1 MFFPLEGKYSEIFS
15 LKTKKSTKKK
25 KKRESLEYFCK
36 GVRYE
41 DTTVLMEKTLD
52 C

>member
-15 LKTKKSTKKK
+15 LKTKKSKK
-25 KKRESLEYFCK
+25 KKREKVWNTFVK
-36 GVRYE
+36 
-41 DTTVLMEKTLD
+41 VLGMKTQQ